1 MKYIF
6 LLSYLFFITLN
17 ATVYTGQGNGS
28 TQSEAKQNAL
38 KDISEQI
45 SVSIDTET
53 KQDKKLIDGK
63 YSKDIVI
70 STSQSSNTNIV
81 GYELISMNFKDGIY
95 TTKLQYENIPSLD
108 KFAKKV
114 PYSKKDILKSIKKDF
129 GYSLGMELIRK
140 DKKWYIKY
148 KDDMQILDNKDFA
161 RFFKTTP
168 NENLIINTNKR
179 NNILYEDD
187 EFYFELTSSKKGYIS
202 ILTVYEDGTVSVM
215 MKNIK
220 VEANTKENLPDK
232 DFEAIP
238 QAGLLEKGK
247 DTFDMY
253 VAVLSPKKLILD
265 QFAVADGEQVEDE
278 RYKNF
283 DQLIEFLNDKKY
295 ITLKVVT
302 KHR

>member
-1 MKYIF
+1 MKTFLIF
-6 LLSYLFFITLN
+6 LITTTILN
-17 ATVYTGQGNGS
+17 ATVYTGQANGS

-63 YSKDIVI
+63 YSQDIVI

-95 TTKLQYENIPSLD
+95 TIKLQYENIPSLD

-129 GYSLGMELIRK
+129 GYSLGKELIRK

-148 KDDMQILDNKDFA
+148 
-161 RFFKTTP
+161 
-168 NENLIINTNKR
+168 
-179 NNILYEDD
+179 
-187 EFYFELTSSKKGYIS
+187 
-202 ILTVYEDGTVSVM
+202 
-215 MKNIK
+215 
-220 VEANTKENLPDK
+220 K

-253 VAVLSPKKLILD
+253 VAVLSPKKLIFD
-265 QFAVADGEQVEDE
+265 QFAIADG
-278 RYKNF
+278 N
-283 DQLIEFLNDKKY
+283 I
-295 ITLKVVT
+295 
-302 KHR
+302 